1 MIVYTR
7 QYVGKHLFSV
17 LPQLYTTIAF
27 PEFEPGLINRELNNV
42 ADWYSLGVNLGLS
55 TDYLDIIRCEF
66 GREGVMQCRL
76 TMLTQWYNGCFNAS
90 WSDLISALVL
100 TDKRRLAHVLAQKY
114 SELQSI
120 TSYISVEMT
129 YSVCRSCVSTNAC
142 QVSTSTH
149 LQYTNE

>member
-1 MIVYTR
+1 M
-7 QYVGKHLFSV
+7 FSV

-27 PEFEPGLINRELNNV
+27 PEFEPGLINRELNNI

-55 TDYLDIIRCEF
+55 TDDLDIIRCDV
-66 GREGVMQCRL
+66 RIEGVMQCRL
-76 TMLTQWYNGCFNAS
+76 TMLTQWYNGYANAS

-100 TDKRRLAHVLAQKY
+100 TDKRRLAHKLARKY

-120 TSYISVEMT
+120 TSYNSIEIT
-129 YSVCRSCVSTNAC
+129 YSVCRCCVSTNAC

-149 LQYTNE
+149 IQYTNE